1 MRGNEKIKAQINF
14 TMHLKLTFFL
24 VIVLSGSCAKKTYET
39 PDYSYYKREITK
51 FTNSEKNKV
60 QQKDAIHSKPV
71 KTTSTKSKYLT
82 PAERKQYAALLN
94 VSVDSLGNE
103 KLYAAITKWIDTP
116 YQWGGSSLDGVDC
129 SSLTQQ
135 IYYEV
140 YGKEIPRTSVEQ
152 FYFDTRAQFKNQKY
166 LKEGDLLFFRLRYQ
180 DEIVSHVG
188 IYLQNG
194 KFLGSNAP
202 RGVEIADLDT
212 AYWRDKYVASARL
225 LTQ

>member
-1 MRGNEKIKAQINF
+1 MF
-14 TMHLKLTFFL
+14 LL

-39 PDYSYYKREITK
+39 TDYSYYKLEITK
-51 FTNSEKNKV
+51 LNNSKENRA
-60 QQKDAIHSKPV
+60 QKEEIQSKPAT
-71 KTTSTKSKYLT
+71 TTSKTYKYLT
-82 PAERKQYAALLN
+82 PEEKERYAALLN
-94 VSVDSLGNE
+94 VSTDSLGNE
-103 KLYAAITKWIDTP
+103 KLYAAITKWMDTP
-116 YQWGGSSLDGVDC
+116 YQWGGSSHDGIDC

-140 YGKEIPRTSVEQ
+140 YGKEIPRTSVQQ
-152 FYFDTRAQFKNQKY
+152 FYFDTRAQFKSQKY
-166 LKEGDLLFFRLRYQ
+166 LKEGDLVFFRLRYQ

-202 RGVEIADLDT
+202 RGVEITDLDT
-212 AYWRDKYVASARL
+212 HYWQDKYVASARL